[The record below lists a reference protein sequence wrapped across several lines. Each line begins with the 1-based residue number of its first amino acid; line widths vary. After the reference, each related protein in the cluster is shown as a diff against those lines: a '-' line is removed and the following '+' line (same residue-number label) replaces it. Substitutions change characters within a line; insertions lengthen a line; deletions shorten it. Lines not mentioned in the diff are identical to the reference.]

1 MAPRVTSE
9 ISGWPLRGLDKD
21 RWFQPEHG
29 SFVWWLFKKNTG
41 PLISLREAFFCS
53 YLYSEKSCFS
63 PLKQYFCRGFAVKQ
77 FRPSIVVSKI
87 LIMILLSSPIDYLPI
102 AMMFVVAIGFVL
114 FTMFVTHLLGPR
126 RLSKVKLETFECG
139 IESLGN
145 ARIPF
150 SVKYFVVAILFVL
163 FDVEVI
169 FLYPWAVNFKELGME
184 GMVKMVIFML
194 LLLVGFFYIIKKKA
208 LEWE

>member
-1 MAPRVTSE
+1 MQSDQLNYIPILMQFILAVGFVVGTIFISGKLGPKRSSE
-9 ISGWPLRGLDKD
+9 I
-21 RWFQPEHG
+21 
-29 SFVWWLFKKNTG
+29 KN
-41 PLISLREAFFCS
+41 
-53 YLYSEKSCFS
+53 KN
-63 PLKQYFCRGFAVKQ
+63 
-77 FRPSIVVSKI
+77 
-87 LIMILLSSPIDYLPI
+87 
-102 AMMFVVAIGFVL
+102 
-114 FTMFVTHLLGPR
+114 
-126 RLSKVKLETFECG
+126 FECG
-139 IESLGN
+139 IESVGN